1 MPPATIYLDDLPD
14 SMAAAAAYL
23 IAQGAPAPAPR
34 QKRQATEQEIQKL
47 AKARATK
54 EARRR
59 KQRHGERHTRH
70 SSWWNDAPHW

>member
-1 MPPATIYLDDLPD
+1 MPPATTCLDDLPD

-23 IAQGAPAPAPR
+23 IAQGAPAAAPR
-34 QKRQATEQEIQKL
+34 QERQATDQKIQTL

-59 KQRHGERHTRH
+59 KQSHG
-70 SSWWNDAPHW
+70 DPPQ